1 MEFNLKIV
9 SPMGIFFEGKVNSLN
24 VKTSDGYSGILPNH
38 APIIAPIEPSI
49 LKFSQ
54 AEKNFVAVIANGFL
68 YLEPN
73 NARILTDEIVYE
85 KDVDEL
91 NASKLLEL
99 EQRKLND
106 IKNKEDEILIRS
118 QIKYFTSQINV
129 KRGKF

>member
-1 MEFNLKIV
+1 MEFSLKIV
-9 SPMGIFFEGKVNSLN
+9 SPMGIFFEGKVTSLN

-38 APIIAPIEPSI
+38 APIIAPIEPSV

-54 AEKNFVAVIANGFL
+54 GEKIFVAVIANGFL

-73 NARILTDEIVYE
+73 SARILTDEIVYE

-91 NASKLLEL
+91 RASKLLEL

-129 KRGKF
+129 KKGKF